1 MADCT
6 VITTELDDTLITESG
21 LELVT
26 ENSVCPGDAV
36 VAFQQPQGILLR
48 PLERPLQGLHGF

>member
-26 ENSVCPGDAV
+26 ENSVCPGDV
-36 VAFQQPQGILLR
+36 VAVFEPEGPYLLR
-48 PLERPLQGLHGF
+48 QFQLPLKQLSWY